1 MRAQRGDPDGM
12 WARTGDSMVFQAVVR
27 PGNPGPSV
35 AKVDLVPAYHNPSQ
49 ATGEIVINAL
59 ETLAHRRGPWGD
71 FYRGRLAIAREY
83 ERSNPE
89 RERRNFAP

>member
-1 MRAQRGDPDGM
+1 M

-35 AKVDLVPAYHNPSQ
+35 AKVDLVPAYHNRSP

-59 ETLAHRRGPWGD
+59 ETLARTGVISGATSTGAP
-71 FYRGRLAIAREY
+71 ATIAREY
-83 ERSNPE
+83 ERENPE